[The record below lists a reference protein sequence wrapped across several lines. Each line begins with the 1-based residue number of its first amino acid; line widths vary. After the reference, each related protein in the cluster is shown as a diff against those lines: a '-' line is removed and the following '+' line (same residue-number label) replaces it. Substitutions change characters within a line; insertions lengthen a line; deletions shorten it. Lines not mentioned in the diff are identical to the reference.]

1 VFVEGDGVG
10 GGVVDV
16 LKQAGFKITEVKTG
30 GGAQDKEMYGNHR
43 TEMWGRIRDWL
54 PSASLPDS
62 KDLADDLCAPM
73 YEFTLKGQ
81 LKLEP
86 KDKMK
91 KRGFAS
97 PDYADALAMTF
108 SRIISRNDIG
118 SSKRFNRRKV
128 AQDVDCEVFT

>member
-1 VFVEGDGVG
+1 
-10 GGVVDV
+10 
-16 LKQAGFKITEVKTG
+16 
-30 GGAQDKEMYGNHR
+30 
-43 TEMWGRIRDWL
+43 
-54 PSASLPDS
+54 
-62 KDLADDLCAPM
+62 M